1 MLQNGLMQGKLQTSS
16 DQKCQGMQRI
26 LCSAEENTRLSPSR
40 TIEQIRKPNKKTP
53 RCWSQ
58 SMQLGNIDLL
68 RCSGITSY
76 SRSHRIMER
85 ESRLVVAKGE
95 QVEEGMEWEVEGSRC
110 KLSMCRMDKQGPT
123 V

>member
-1 MLQNGLMQGKLQTSS
+1 MQGKLQRSS

-26 LCSAEENTRLSPSR
+26 LCSAEENTRLSPYR

-68 RCSGITSY
+68 RCSGTTSY
-76 SRSHRIMER
+76 SRSHRITEKDVKKTR
-85 ESRLVVAKGE
+85 KASYLTPKTHCLHLRR
-95 QVEEGMEWEVEGSRC
+95 QDQPGMTTQ
-110 KLSMCRMDKQGPT
+110 L
-123 V
+123 